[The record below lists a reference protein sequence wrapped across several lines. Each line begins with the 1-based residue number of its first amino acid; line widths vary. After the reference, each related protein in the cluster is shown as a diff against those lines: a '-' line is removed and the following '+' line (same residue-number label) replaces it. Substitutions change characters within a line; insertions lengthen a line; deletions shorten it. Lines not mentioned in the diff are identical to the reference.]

1 MAPPAMSSPRRM
13 TVGSSR
19 MAICNASLM
28 ACWYVIVR
36 VAVSATISAS
46 LPVVSRFFSIR
57 DVDVGQSLF
66 RLGKRGGLGGG
77 PGVIELLR
85 HSRVDCIE
93 LVLAGDAAID
103 NSRAQR
109 GDRIPLLVQ
118 VKFVGRAI
126 SHLVTLKVPVEP
138 VGLG

>member
-36 VAVSATISAS
+36 VAVSATMNAS

-66 RLGKRGGLGGG
+66 RLGKRCGLGGG

-85 HSRVDCIE
+85 HSRVNCIE
-93 LVLAGDAAID
+93 LVFTGDATIG
-103 NSRAQR
+103 NSLAQR
-109 GDRIPLLVQ
+109 DDWISLLVQ
-118 VKFVGRAI
+118 VELVSCAI
-126 SHLVTLKVPVEP
+126 GYLVTLKVP
-138 VGLG
+138 